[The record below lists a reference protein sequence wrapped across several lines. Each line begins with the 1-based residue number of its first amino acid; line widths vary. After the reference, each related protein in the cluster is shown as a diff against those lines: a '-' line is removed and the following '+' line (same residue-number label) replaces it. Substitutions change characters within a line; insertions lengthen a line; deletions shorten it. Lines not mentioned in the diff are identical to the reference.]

1 MYAVVNR
8 KKIKPETDVRNYC
21 SISSSDE
28 RYTDNTNLTDS
39 NPATNY
45 QTTPDT
51 FAQVSETMLDNNEL
65 FKTNNTKQRINC
77 KPFLLTCL
85 VILITAVVIIT
96 LAAVVVLVV
105 IVDLKSELDS
115 VKNRNVGQ
123 NNLKRRLLHQLQV
136 DFLSF
141 YSSTSDLLVSIS
153 QKTFKNV
160 SIWRQQ
166 ANFTIKMIQN
176 FGDKISLLRMTI
188 HVLNDRTNQK
198 ISHVENE
205 TSFVLQN
212 LKQEVSGRISNITH
226 NLQTTIKKLSE
237 KLVRS
242 IQTFH
247 TFNSCASV
255 FNLSIQ
261 LPSGK
266 YMIRSGNSVRGHYC
280 NSTCNGR
287 HGGWKRIA
295 YLNTDDKNP
304 LSCPSEFEI
313 RADTSDP
320 PLCRRANTSAG
331 CSSVTYP
338 TNSMSYS
345 QVCGTVRVHPA
356 GTPDGFIIFDD
367 TSVNVDGVY
376 LTYGDSSNRNHT
388 IWTYIAIYTESNTRG
403 GCGRCNDREPSNM
416 PGTNFTCTTAY
427 CNDTANCYSNTLW
440 GSEAQQCFGNETFY
454 RQLSESTTDDIEMR
468 VCRDQGRDD
477 EDILISLVE
486 LFIK

>member
-1 MYAVVNR
+1 
-8 KKIKPETDVRNYC
+8 
-21 SISSSDE
+21 
-28 RYTDNTNLTDS
+28 
-39 NPATNY
+39 
-45 QTTPDT
+45 
-51 FAQVSETMLDNNEL
+51 
-65 FKTNNTKQRINC
+65 
-77 KPFLLTCL
+77 
-85 VILITAVVIIT
+85 
-96 LAAVVVLVV
+96 
-105 IVDLKSELDS
+105 
-115 VKNRNVGQ
+115 
-123 NNLKRRLLHQLQV
+123 
-136 DFLSF
+136 
-141 YSSTSDLLVSIS
+141 
-153 QKTFKNV
+153 
-160 SIWRQQ
+160 
-166 ANFTIKMIQN
+166 MIQN

-188 HVLNDRTNQK
+188 NVLNDRTNQK

-237 KLVRS
+237 ELVRS

-287 HGGWKRIA
+287 HGGRKRIA

-304 LSCPSEFEI
+304 LSCPSGFEI

-356 GTPDGFIIFDD
+356 GTPDGFHIFYD

-376 LTYGDSSNRNHT
+376 LTYGNSSNRNHT
-388 IWTYIAIYTESNTRG
+388 IWTYIAVYSVSITRG
-403 GCGRCNDREPSNM
+403 GCDRCNHRESSNM
-416 PGTNFTCTTAY
+416 PGTNFICTTAY

-440 GSEAQQCFGNETFY
+440 GSEAQQCFGSETFY

-468 VCRDQGRDD
+468 VCRDQPRYD